1 MIPFN
6 LEEALNGKLVVTE
19 EGKSVRKVV
28 FIDECLARPIVALV
42 DNQPYSCNLE
52 GECTNS
58 TGKLFKIYMSPE
70 KKTVWVNVYNNG
82 NTLALGRG
90 RHLTE
95 EAALARITKKDTY
108 IKTMKIE
115 VD

>member
-6 LEEALNGKLVVTE
+6 LEEALKGKEVITDKGLA
-19 EGKSVRKVV
+19 VRKVV
-28 FIDECLARPIVALV
+28 FIDECLTRPIVALV
-42 DNQPYSCNLE
+42 DNQPYSCNLQ

-58 TGKLFKIYMSPE
+58 TGKVFNIYMSPE
-70 KKTVWVNVYNNG
+70 RKTVWVNVYNNG

-95 EAALARITKKDTY
+95 EAALARITKKETY